1 MQLGGGDNEDPQ
13 KKEDSGWTVTW
24 KGVTG
29 IVRELVD
36 SPIFIIVTLVSAA
49 ATITHHVDGIAKE
62 QAVQA
67 KEIQIWEL
75 RAQNDLGKCLMD
87 MGYGSE
93 YASWREKEWNNQVE
107 VQVWT
112 PFSYHPTH
120 ASINHS

>member
-1 MQLGGGDNEDPQ
+1 MQLGGGDNEGPQ
-13 KKEDSGWTVTW
+13 KNEDSGWTVTW

-49 ATITHHVDGIAKE
+49 ATITHHVDGIATE
-62 QAVQA
+62 QAIKA
-67 KEIQIWEL
+67 KDCEL
-75 RAQNDLGKCLMD
+75 RAQNDLRKCLMD
-87 MGYGSE
+87 IAYGSE
-93 YASWREKEWNNQVE
+93 YASWREKVLNNQVN

-112 PFSYHPTH
+112 PLSYHPTH